1 MQALQQQLAIGR
13 HMLKTVYRL
22 QFDPKV
28 SSRMSL
34 KSFAVDFTG
43 MVLHEGLT
51 NPKLTC
57 ESVAEKYLG
66 KGNTSALQGK
76 VALVTGSAGHLGFE
90 YSRVLRSHGCHVVY
104 AVLKNE
110 VAGLEAALKA
120 TPAPGPYSVLT
131 LDLGD
136 LTTIKPFVAEFD
148 RLNLPLHYLVN
159 NAGLMAPNEFRP
171 SKQGYEI
178 QFAVNHLGHF
188 LLTELLVPFLQTAAA
203 KPGADV
209 RIVTLSSVGST
220 LVKSSAKLDKLI
232 PPPRETYHG
241 VSEYGISKAMNL
253 LHSREL
259 QKRYGPLNITCAAL
273 HPGVIHTGLL
283 REDNPDSALLYELF
297 FFKPFHKNV
306 PQGSATHMYCTVSP
320 DVPRLVKE
328 GHCYFYNCAPQ
339 KAKGPA
345 APGVQDDL
353 CAKVWK
359 ISEDLVAPFR

>member
-1 MQALQQQLAIGR
+1 MQALKQQLAIGNL
-13 HMLKTVYRL
+13 MLKNLYRI
-22 QFDPKV
+22 QFDPIV
-28 SSRMSL
+28 SSRMSV

-43 MVLHEGLT
+43 MVLYEGMT
-51 NPKLTC
+51 NPKLTS
-57 ESVAEKYLG
+57 ESVAERCLG

-76 VALVTGSAGHLGFE
+76 VALVTGGAGHLGFE
-90 YSRVLRSHGCHVVY
+90 FSRVLRNYGCHVVY
-104 AVLKNE
+104 AVLKE
-110 VAGLEAALKA
+110 EAPALQDLLQQS
-120 TPAPGPYSVLT
+120 TAPGPYTILT

-136 LTTIKPFVAEFD
+136 LATIKPFVAQFD

-159 NAGLMAPNEFRP
+159 NAGLMTPKEFRP

-188 LLTELLVPFLQTAAA
+188 LLTELLHPYLKTAAS

-209 RIVTLSSVGST
+209 RVVTLSSVGST
-220 LVKSSAKLDKLI
+220 LVKSCDLDKLI
-232 PPPRETYHG
+232 PPPKETYHG

-259 QKRYGPLNITCAAL
+259 QKRFGPDNITCAAV

-283 REDNPDSALLYELF
+283 RESNPDTALLYEAC

-306 PQGSATHMYCTVSP
+306 PMGSATHMYCTVSP
-320 DVPRLVKE
+320 DLPRQVRE
-328 GHCYFYNCAPQ
+328 GHCFFYNCAPQ
-339 KAKGPA
+339 KALGVA
-345 APGVQDDL
+345 APGVRDDL
-353 CAKVWK
+353 PAKVWK